1 MARPTLFLRTDKLS
15 GVRRKIKRLTYNS
28 ANQVSIWGVGF
39 NFHCRD
45 VLPGWGK
52 NCACPC
58 LCHLLRHR
66 PGGNIEKALTFC
78 SLMRKQFLN
87 NWITGVLQL
96 RVGTRHHP
104 LLPGSLSRYGGGGCW
119 PVTEAGRG
127 LHWYEAVAAGT
138 SQTEPYIASLIIFQV
153 YNYCLYGLPAHL
165 RKENTKLSISAVSM
179 EE

>member
-66 PGGNIEKALTFC
+66 PGG
-78 SLMRKQFLN
+78 SLIYAHTWRSTHLN
-87 NWITGVLQL
+87 KWITGVLQPW
-96 RVGTRHHP
+96 VGTRHHP
-104 LLPGSLSRYGGGGCW
+104 LFPGSLSRYGGGGCW
-119 PVTEAGRG
+119 PVTEAGCG
-127 LHWYEAVAAGT
+127 LFWYEAVAAGT
-138 SQTEPYIASLIIFQV
+138 SQTKSNIAYQSTFRSTITAYMDYQPIWGRRTP
-153 YNYCLYGLPAHL
+153 NYQYQQFLW
-165 RKENTKLSISAVSM
+165 RNRED
-179 EE
+179 

>member
-66 PGGNIEKALTFC
+66 PGGNIEKAYFAHTWRC
-78 SLMRKQFLN
+78 THLN
-87 NWITGVLQL
+87 NWITGVLQP

-104 LLPGSLSRYGGGGCW
+104 LLPGSLSRHGGGGCW
-119 PVTEAGRG
+119 PVTEAGCG

-165 RKENTKLSISAVSM
+165 RKENIKSSKSAVSM